1 VSETAA
7 QPPPTGAGRWI
18 AARRIKLALAIAVF
32 EGIVVAFA
40 KDFSSWTV
48 IIISIP
54 IIAFYLFAGRRLDS
68 DTWRQVSWVLA
79 ASQAFAV
86 LLAVIALT
94 VKLWVLIIVG
104 IFAVIALV
112 LIVGEKPGKSSGEK
126 SRKSPGEQ
134 SSESAGETP
143 GKSAGQS

>member
-7 QPPPTGAGRWI
+7 EPRTPTPTRAGRWI
-18 AARRIKLALAIAVF
+18 AERRIKLALGIAVL
-32 EGIVVAFA
+32 EGIIVAFA

-48 IIISIP
+48 IVISVP
-54 IIAFYLFAGRRLDS
+54 IIAFYLFAGRNLES

-94 VKLWVLIIVG
+94 IKLWVLIIVG
-104 IFAVIALV
+104 VFAALALI
-112 LIVGEKPGKSSGEK
+112 LIVGEKPAS
-126 SRKSPGEQ
+126 
-134 SSESAGETP
+134 
-143 GKSAGQS
+143 KSADKS

>member
-7 QPPPTGAGRWI
+7 EPKTPTPTPAGRWI
-18 AARRIKLALAIAVF
+18 AERRIKLALGIAVL
-32 EGIVVAFA
+32 EGIIVAFA

-48 IIISIP
+48 IVISVP
-54 IIAFYLFAGRRLDS
+54 IIAFYLFAGRNLES

-94 VKLWVLIIVG
+94 IKLWVLIIVG
-104 IFAVIALV
+104 VFAVIALI
-112 LIVGEKPGKSSGEK
+112 LIVGEKP
-126 SRKSPGEQ
+126 
-134 SSESAGETP
+134 A
-143 GKSAGQS
+143 KSADKS

>member
-1 VSETAA
+1 MSETAA
-7 QPPPTGAGRWI
+7 EPRPTSAGRWI

-32 EGIVVAFA
+32 EGIIVAFA

-48 IIISIP
+48 IVISIP
-54 IIAFYLFAGRRLDS
+54 IIAFYLFAGRTLQS
-68 DTWRQVSWVLA
+68 DTWRQVAWVLA

-112 LIVGEKPGKSSGEK
+112 LIVGEKPGKSAGGKTNEK
-126 SRKSPGEQ
+126 P
-134 SSESAGETP
+134 SEPAGETP
-143 GKSAGQS
+143 SKSAGQS

>member
-7 QPPPTGAGRWI
+7 EPRTPTPTRAGRWI
-18 AARRIKLALAIAVF
+18 AERRIKLALGIAVL
-32 EGIVVAFA
+32 EGIIVAFA

-48 IIISIP
+48 IVISVP
-54 IIAFYLFAGRRLDS
+54 IIAFYLFAGRNLES

-94 VKLWVLIIVG
+94 IKLWVLIIVG
-104 IFAVIALV
+104 VFAALALI
-112 LIVGEKPGKSSGEK
+112 LIVGEKPPS
-126 SRKSPGEQ
+126 
-134 SSESAGETP
+134 
-143 GKSAGQS
+143 KSADKS

>member
-1 VSETAA
+1 VSEKAA
-7 QPPPTGAGRWI
+7 EPRPTSAGRWI
-18 AARRIKLALAIAVF
+18 AARRIWLALGIAVF

-54 IIAFYLFAGRRLDS
+54 IIAFYLFAGRTLQS

-104 IFAVIALV
+104 IFAVIALI
-112 LIVGEKPGKSSGEK
+112 LIVGEKP
-126 SRKSPGEQ
+126 
-134 SSESAGETP
+134 A
-143 GKSAGQS
+143 KSAGDKPSKSTGQS

>member
-1 VSETAA
+1 M
-7 QPPPTGAGRWI
+7 

-54 IIAFYLFAGRRLDS
+54 IIAFYLFAGRTLDS

-86 LLAVIALT
+86 ILAVIALT
-94 VKLWVLIIVG
+94 IELWVLIIVG
-104 IFAVIALV
+104 IFAVVALI
-112 LIVGEKPGKSSGEK
+112 LIVGEKPSKATGGKSSTPAGQKPSTPAEEPGTPAGE
-126 SRKSPGEQ
+126 RP
-134 SSESAGETP
+134 SEST
-143 GKSAGQS
+143 GKS